1 MPLPPPD
8 PTRARA
14 RAPATRAARAV
25 PGVRAAGVAALAA
38 ALLVAGPLRAET
50 KDVFGWI
57 ERVTIT
63 EMRRG
68 VKAKLDTGAKTSSL
82 HAENIERFKRGEIQ
96 MVRFDIVDPDTGEL
110 TGLERPLAR
119 WVRIRE
125 HDGSYQRRPVVWM
138 WLCLGT
144 HRKRVEV
151 NLVDRSQFNY
161 QLLLGRAALQGDAIV
176 DPDQTF
182 TTRPA
187 CDLAGMDQ

>member
-1 MPLPPPD
+1 MSSSPQHD
-8 PTRARA
+8 PSRSGARQALARRRRRARIA
-14 RAPATRAARAV
+14 GTLAAC
-25 PGVRAAGVAALAA
+25 AGLWALAG
-38 ALLVAGPLRAET
+38 GPARAET

-63 EMRRG
+63 ESSRG
-68 VKAKLDTGAKTSSL
+68 VKAKLDTGANTSSM
-82 HAENIERFKRGEIQ
+82 HAENIERFKRGDIS

-110 TGLERPLAR
+110 IQMERPLAR

-125 HDGSYQRRPVVWM
+125 HDGSYQRRPVVLM

-144 HRKRVEV
+144 HRRRVEV

-161 QLLLGRAALQGDAIV
+161 QLLLGRTALRGHAIV
-176 DPDQTF
+176 DPDQSF

-187 CDLAGMDQ
+187 CNLAGMDQ